1 MTIDRTVQWIYSW
14 LDHLQHQ
21 FKCWWKR
28 GWFAIGLA
36 IGSLLLTITSGV
48 AQQALPPPPTAP
60 SLEPLQDLQPVDS
73 TAFPPTDPAA
83 MPPDATSTPF
93 PDTSLPPQSFSPS
106 VTAPPTQ
113 YQVVINGDSPYLL
126 EQVRLIEPNASIQ
139 QYKGQ
144 PVIQAG
150 LFDSEATAQQRVAA
164 LTMQGIGATIVAPA
178 GMTAAPSAMSSAINV
193 PPGYQDVANTTPYVV
208 IVPAKG
214 TEFAALT
221 EQMVRLGVR
230 ADAIQAKTAPVGPH
244 LAIGPFAQQSEA
256 DYVSGY
262 LRRSGMDARV
272 YYER

>member
-1 MTIDRTVQWIYSW
+1 MATDRKIEWIHAR
-14 LDHLQHQ
+14 LNDLQRLLRR
-21 FKCWWKR
+21 WWKQ
-28 GWFAIGLA
+28 GWLAIGLA
-36 IGSLLLTITSGV
+36 IGSLLFTLTSGV

-73 TAFPPTDPAA
+73 TAFPPGDPAIA
-83 MPPDATSTPF
+83 PDSAPLSDPNSPP
-93 PDTSLPPQSFSPS
+93 SFSPS

-126 EQVRLIEPNASIQ
+126 EQVRLVDPNASIQ

-150 LFDSEATAQQRVAA
+150 IFDSEATAQQRVAA
-164 LTMQGIGATIVAPA
+164 LTMQGIGATIVPPA
-178 GMTAAPSAMSSAINV
+178 GMTTATPSMSAAINV
-193 PPGYQDVANTTPYVV
+193 PPGYQEVANTMPYLV
-208 IVPAKG
+208 IVPART

-221 EQMVRLGVR
+221 EQMVRIGVR
-230 ADAIQAKTAPVGPH
+230 ADAIQAKTAPRGPH

-272 YYER
+272 YYEQ